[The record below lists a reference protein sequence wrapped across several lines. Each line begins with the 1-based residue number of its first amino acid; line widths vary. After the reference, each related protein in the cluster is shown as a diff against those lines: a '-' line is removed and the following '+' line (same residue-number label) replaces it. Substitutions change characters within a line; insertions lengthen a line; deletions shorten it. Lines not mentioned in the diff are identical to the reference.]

1 MKQRIA
7 AVYRRVVPEPIRRFI
22 RDRLSGRGFYS
33 RAFFDQMDRDQ
44 AASYDVLAET
54 IVERLRPSAVIDVG
68 SGSGGL
74 LAALARRGVPTLVGL
89 ESSPAGAAAARRRNV
104 DVRMCDLSQPFV
116 LERRFDV
123 AVCLEV
129 AEHLP
134 ESVADQFADGLTS
147 GPDVLLFSA
156 ATPGQGGTA
165 LSQAAWLPV
174 LRTLGM
180 RPWFEGRVL
189 ISGAGKIFD
198 REGRITDAATQD
210 RLRTFVAGFAAF
222 VETERR

>member
-22 RDRLSGRGFYS
+22 RDRLTGRGFYS
-33 RAFFDQMDRDQ
+33 RAFFDRMDRDQ
-44 AASYDVLAET
+44 GASYDVLAGT

-89 ESSPAGAAAARRRNV
+89 ESSPAGAAAARRRHV
-104 DVRMCDLSQPFV
+104 DVRMYDLSQPFV

-134 ESVADQFADGLTS
+134 EAVADQFADGLTS

-156 ATPGQGGTA
+156 ATPGQGGENHVNE
-165 LSQAAWLPV
+165 QPHEYWIEKFAA
-174 LRTLGM
+174 R
-180 RPWFEGRVL
+180 
-189 ISGAGKIFD
+189 
-198 REGRITDAATQD
+198 
-210 RLRTFVAGFAAF
+210 GFAVDA
-222 VETERR
+222 ETTAAVRAEWTARGVARWYCNNVILFRR